1 MIASYF
7 SGRTGN
13 QMFQY
18 AFMRKLWEQRNK
30 KEKII
35 FNFSLVNQRNDEKGY
50 KDTFED
56 FSILPYSTDNR
67 NLILN
72 YGSFYQII
80 TFFVYRFS
88 RIFLNK
94 NGSWFSLFRKIGLL
108 YSEYWEND
116 SLLFNASSKK
126 IIIYGK
132 FENSF
137 FFNDIRTILQKEFT
151 PKHEPL
157 DSNLELYDIIKRSN
171 SVCIHVRRGDFLS
184 DEFRKDFYV
193 CDEKYYIDAIN
204 LIFEKVDNPVFFFCS
219 NDIDWVKKNIHVD
232 APCFYEPEGNPLW
245 ETFRM
250 MYSCKHFII
259 SNSTLSWWAQYL
271 AENKDKIIISPDHW
285 YNNPKKDIHAR
296 LLEDHFIKLPTE
308 YHS

>member
-1 MIASYF
+1 
-7 SGRTGN
+7 
-13 QMFQY
+13 MFQY

-56 FSILPYSTDNR
+56 FSVLPYSTDNR

-72 YGSFYQII
+72 YG
-80 TFFVYRFS
+80 TFFQLMTFLIYRFC
-88 RIFLNK
+88 RIFFNK
-94 NGSWFSLFRKIGLL
+94 NGFWFSIFRKIGLL

-116 SLLFNASSKK
+116 PLPYNVSSKNL
-126 IIIYGK
+126 IIYGK
-132 FENSF
+132 FENSL
-137 FFNDIRTILQKEFT
+137 FFNDIRPILQREFT
-151 PKHEPL
+151 PKHEIL
-157 DSNLELYDIIKRSN
+157 DSNRELYDVIKKSN
-171 SVCIHVRRGDFLS
+171 SVCVHIRRGDFLS

-193 CDEKYYIDAIN
+193 CDEKYYIEAIN
-204 LIFEKVDNPVFFFCS
+204 LILEKVDNPVFFFCS
-219 NDIDWVKKNIHVD
+219 NDIDWVKKNIHIK
-232 APCFYEPEGNPLW
+232 APCFYEPQDNPLW

-271 AENKDKIIISPDHW
+271 AENKNKIVISPDHW
-285 YNNPKKDIHAR
+285 YNNPKKDIYAR
-296 LLEDHFIKLPTE
+296 LLEEHFIKLPTE
-308 YHS
+308 HHT